1 MRRRF
6 DGRKAFRRSL
16 IATAVAA
23 ALAGPTIGWAQ
34 TADATL
40 TGRVAP
46 DSEVTARNVATGA
59 TRRTKA
65 SAQGTYTLVGL
76 PPGTYRV
83 DAGPGTETAVT
94 LTVASTATLDLAA
107 GGATVGAGESIA
119 EVTVHAKRLVEVK
132 TSEVGTTISQQ
143 QIETVPQ
150 LTRNFLEFAD
160 TVPGL
165 VFSTDHNGRTSL
177 RGGAQNDD
185 SVNVYIDGVGQKG
198 YVRSGLSGQTDNT
211 QGNPFPQLAIGE
223 YKVISSNYKAEFDQV
238 SSAAVTAGTRSGTN
252 EFHGEA
258 FGTYTSDHFRAETA
272 GELATNPNVKTPSKD
287 KEFGVALGGP
297 IIPDVLHFFVTYEG
311 KRFDTPVTV
320 VAGGNAPPN
329 IIAQLPPAA
338 LAQLGP
344 ASLTFNE
351 DLAFGKLDWEPTGVD
366 RFVLAAKIRSETG
379 LGNIGDQTAVS
390 AGLETKNT
398 DNRVDLRWERS
409 ADRWFN
415 EALVTWEDAFFT
427 PKVKGGSQNGA
438 DYTWQNAPG
447 SDSLILQTNGSDPR
461 AGQNKGQKGW
471 AIADDIT
478 FSHLTWWAG
487 DHTVKTG
494 IKFKYVKLT
503 AQDSI
508 ANAPVFTYDVSA
520 TGTAAIPYKV
530 VFGSP
535 VPGFPPLVTSQDKQ
549 LGLYLQ
555 DDWATNDKLTLNLGV
570 RWDIEWN
577 PSYLDFQTPQI
588 VLNGLNGPTNP
599 PGTLTY
605 GQSLGAGT
613 DPNRL
618 NINDYI
624 SNGHNRSAYTGEFQP
639 RLGFSYDL
647 NADQRHVIFG
657 GAGRSYDRDLY
668 DFLQLEQNK
677 FALGQA
683 QFSFNVPDH
692 PCTVGGFGV
701 AGPCIAFDPKFLNGV
716 QNLQALAAGNPSEA
730 DLMNNRLKVPYSDQF
745 SLGIRN
751 RVGDWNTSAALA
763 RIISKD
769 GFVFTLGNRFPN
781 GAFWMN
787 GGQPWG
793 NGIPGIGALIIGSNG
808 IETRNTQLLLSAE
821 KPFTPESHWGATIAY
836 TYTDAT
842 QNRDIT
848 QHYSFDEVTIRQYPF
863 IASNAAAKH
872 RLVISGSVGL
882 PWDFI
887 VAGKLTLATP
897 IPTNQ
902 ISCYNDATVF
912 PTGGHCTAVAFTA
925 PGLGYRS
932 LDLEATKNF
941 NIKDVSSVY
950 VRLDVLN
957 VFNTKNFVDYNTTAG
972 ANGLLTSGQYN
983 PNGNITGSPR
993 ELRMTVGAKF

>member
-1 MRRRF
+1 MRRRL
-6 DGRKAFRRSL
+6 DGRRAFRRSL

-40 TGRVAP
+40 TGHVAP

-94 LTVASTATLDLAA
+94 LTVASTETLDLAA
-107 GGATVGAGESIA
+107 GGATVGAEGSIQ

-238 SSAAVTAGTRSGTN
+238 SSAAVTAGTKSGTN

-329 IIAQLPPAA
+329 VIAQLPPGA

-351 DLAFGKLDWEPTGVD
+351 DLAFGKLDWEPSAVD
-366 RFVLAAKIRSETG
+366 RFVLAAKIRKETG

-494 IKFKYVKLT
+494 IKYKYVKLT

-530 VFGSP
+530 RLAGGGIPAS
-535 VPGFPPLVTSQDKQ
+535 GHL
-549 LGLYLQ
+549 
-555 DDWATNDKLTLNLGV
+555 A
-570 RWDIEWN
+570 
-577 PSYLDFQTPQI
+577 
-588 VLNGLNGPTNP
+588 
-599 PGTLTY
+599 
-605 GQSLGAGT
+605 GQAARALPAG
-613 DPNRL
+613 
-618 NINDYI
+618 
-624 SNGHNRSAYTGEFQP
+624 
-639 RLGFSYDL
+639 RLGDQQQ
-647 NADQRHVIFG
+647 ADAESRHP
-657 GAGRSYDRDLY
+657 
-668 DFLQLEQNK
+668 
-677 FALGQA
+677 LGHR
-683 QFSFNVPDH
+683 V
-692 PCTVGGFGV
+692 
-701 AGPCIAFDPKFLNGV
+701 
-716 QNLQALAAGNPSEA
+716 E
-730 DLMNNRLKVPYSDQF
+730 
-745 SLGIRN
+745 SL
-751 RVGDWNTSAALA
+751 
-763 RIISKD
+763 
-769 GFVFTLGNRFPN
+769 
-781 GAFWMN
+781 
-787 GGQPWG
+787 
-793 NGIPGIGALIIGSNG
+793 
-808 IETRNTQLLLSAE
+808 
-821 KPFTPESHWGATIAY
+821 
-836 TYTDAT
+836 
-842 QNRDIT
+842 
-848 QHYSFDEVTIRQYPF
+848 
-863 IASNAAAKH
+863 
-872 RLVISGSVGL
+872 
-882 PWDFI
+882 
-887 VAGKLTLATP
+887 
-897 IPTNQ
+897 
-902 ISCYNDATVF
+902 
-912 PTGGHCTAVAFTA
+912 
-925 PGLGYRS
+925 
-932 LDLEATKNF
+932 
-941 NIKDVSSVY
+941 VS
-950 VRLDVLN
+950 
-957 VFNTKNFVDYNTTAG
+957 
-972 ANGLLTSGQYN
+972 
-983 PNGNITGSPR
+983 
-993 ELRMTVGAKF
+993 